1 MAPACTSCSA
11 KLRAGA
17 RFCWRCGTAI
27 SQLTTASASA
37 SRAEHERAAIR
48 STSAARPPATVP
60 EEAVVGAMPPLGAP
74 AEKGAAPASARKDTS
89 IIAAGAALRPGVAEG
104 FTSDRSEPRTRTE
117 ERAQDPLPWLKLQEP
132 SPGVDASDDVPQAPA
147 NAPPT
152 VEPPPTRIDD
162 APWPAQ
168 AGAVASAAA
177 PQTGAVQA
185 ARGFRLD
192 WKVAAAVVLAALV
205 GGYGMLRSGSPAE
218 SVAEAPSQPPGA
230 ALAAVAPAA
239 TDSAAGG
246 PAQPLAATAGAAD
259 GQGLAPVAASPA
271 PPAADPPV
279 ASGDRSPPSHGATAE
294 KGGAKP
300 TARAGSRPRNRAAAA
315 AAPAV
320 APSPPEEVAVVQV
333 APPQPA
339 PQPPPPPAPG
349 PCDGF
354 RGLKQQQC
362 LSCGT
367 LGPLRKFDCE
377 LRVRDAYCEGKWGTS
392 PSCVRDVAVEHA
404 GGG

>member
-27 SQLTTASASA
+27 SPSTSPSPGA
-37 SRAEHERAAIR
+37 SRAENER
-48 STSAARPPATVP
+48 PATRSNSATRSPGTMP
-60 EEAVVGAMPPLGAP
+60 EEAVVGAMPPLTAHV
-74 AEKGAAPASARKDTS
+74 ETGAAPASPRKDTS
-89 IIAAGAALRPGVAEG
+89 IIAAGAALRPGVAEV
-104 FTSDRSEPRTRTE
+104 FTPDRSEPRTRNE

-132 SPGVDASDDVPQAPA
+132 SPEVDAGGEVPQPPA
-147 NAPPT
+147 FTRRT

-168 AGAVASAAA
+168 TGAVGSAAA
-177 PQTGAVQA
+177 LQTGAVQG

-192 WKVAAAVVLAALV
+192 WKVAAAVVLAAVV
-205 GGYGMLRSGSPAE
+205 GGYAMLRSGSPVE
-218 SVAEAPSQPPGA
+218 SGAEASSQPPGV
-230 ALAAVAPAA
+230 ALAAVAPAGS
-239 TDSAAGG
+239 DPAAIG
-246 PAQPLAATAGAAD
+246 PTQPLAAAAGAAD
-259 GQGLAPVAASPA
+259 GQGLAPAAHSPD
-271 PPAADPPV
+271 PPAAGPPAV
-279 ASGDRSPPSHGATAE
+279 SGDHSPPSRGATAE
-294 KGGAKP
+294 KGGAKA
-300 TARAGSRPRNRAAAA
+300 TARAGSRTRNRAAAA
-315 AAPAV
+315 TAPAV
-320 APSPPEEVAVVQV
+320 APPPPEEVAVVQV

-339 PQPPPPPAPG
+339 PEPPPPPG
-349 PCDGF
+349 PCDGL

-367 LGPLRKFDCE
+367 VGPLRKFDCE

-392 PSCVRDVAVEHA
+392 PSCVRDAAVEHA

>member
-27 SQLTTASASA
+27 SQVTSTSAGA
-37 SRAEHERAAIR
+37 SRAEGERPATR
-48 STSAARPPATVP
+48 SSSTARPPATVP
-60 EEAVVGAMPPLGAP
+60 EEAIVGAMPPLA
-74 AEKGAAPASARKDTS
+74 AHVEKGVAPASPRKATS
-89 IIAAGAALRPGVAEG
+89 IIAAGATLRPGVAEV
-104 FTSDRSEPRTRTE
+104 FTSDRSEVRTRNE

-132 SPGVDASDDVPQAPA
+132 SPEVDAGGEVPQAPA
-147 NAPPT
+147 NSPPT
-152 VEPPPTRIDD
+152 VELPPARIDD
-162 APWPAQ
+162 AQWPAHT
-168 AGAVASAAA
+168 GAVESAAA
-177 PQTGAVQA
+177 LQTCAVQA

-205 GGYGMLRSGSPAE
+205 GGYAMLRSGSPVE
-218 SVAEAPSQPPGA
+218 SGAEASSQPTGA
-230 ALAAVAPAA
+230 ALAAVAPAG

-246 PAQPLAATAGAAD
+246 PALPSTAAAGAAD
-259 GQGLAPVAASPA
+259 GQGLAPAAASPA
-271 PPAADPPV
+271 PPAARPPV
-279 ASGDRSPPSHGATAE
+279 VSGDHSPPSRGATAE
-294 KGGAKP
+294 KGGSKP
-300 TARAGSRPRNRAAAA
+300 TARAGSRTRNRAAAA

-320 APSPPEEVAVVQV
+320 APLPSEEVAVVQV

-339 PQPPPPPAPG
+339 PAPPPPPG
-349 PCDGF
+349 PCDGL

-367 LGPLRKFDCE
+367 LGPLRTFDCE
-377 LRVRDAYCEGKWGTS
+377 LRVRDAYCQGKWGTS
-392 PSCVRDVAVEHA
+392 PSCVRDAAVEHA